1 MIQQDILQA
10 IKQRLAEHYGDRLKG
25 VILFG
30 SEARGEA
37 EENSDVDFLVLLDG
51 PVEMGREIRAII
63 DCYYPV
69 QLERKFFRPI
79 SALPADAEEYESET
93 ISLYRSV
100 REEGV
105 PL

>member
-1 MIQQDILQA
+1 MVQQDLLRA
-10 IKQRLAEHYGDRLKG
+10 IKQRLAEHYGGRLKG

-37 EENSDVDFLVLLDG
+37 EEDSDVDFLVLLDG
-51 PVEMGREIRAII
+51 PVDVGQEICDIHKSL
-63 DCYYPV
+63 YPI
-69 QLERKFFRPI
+69 QLERKFYRPLEVI
-79 SALPADAEEYESET
+79 PVDVEDYEEQGY
-93 ISLYRSV
+93 SLYRHA